1 MPPPFLFLPRHLLL
15 DFSAPNPNKLACSS
29 NHSLSFSLSLSFVL
43 SLSAALS
50 DSLPLCR
57 GQKSTRQQQQH
68 STPGYS
74 DFFSPQATELFCSLL
89 FFSPPSKPTA
99 VVPLSPIASQQQPAG
114 EQHAAVKPTALLRP
128 LTPAHA
134 DQACSAVLGHQG
146 HRGTVLVDDLRWQ
159 RAAACHGCRQ
169 ISPRPEKY
177 LARAPP

>member
-1 MPPPFLFLPRHLLL
+1 MLLSPL
-15 DFSAPNPNKLACSS
+15 STASS
-29 NHSLSFSLSLSFVL
+29 SSLTSCMHTCMHTINSH
-43 SLSAALS
+43 
-50 DSLPLCR
+50 LPLTSCTHACKLTHTSLTR
-57 GQKSTRQQQQH
+57 LFTPCTHACTPQKPLTAAISST
-68 STPGYS
+68 S
-74 DFFSPQATELFCSLL
+74 
-89 FFSPPSKPTA
+89 SPPKPL
-99 VVPLSPIASQQQPAG
+99 PSPFSIASQQQPAG